1 MSTVE
6 YRPLV
11 GAGINRVDGP
21 RKVTGTAPYPMDF
34 SVPGQAYGAVVQ
46 STIAAGR
53 IVRMHTEAAEGSP
66 GVLLVLTH
74 ENTPK
79 VGAGPTTVLGE
90 SPPAPLRNDRILHH
104 GQHIAFVVAE
114 TPEQATAAARLVR
127 ADYEVTEPLLDLQ
140 DPRAEQLVDPWQMDT
155 VRGNTTAA
163 LETAEVTFRAVYT
176 TADNTNNPLGLF
188 ATLAAWEGDT
198 LTVHDTSQWPSMV
211 RTTLAMVFGIP
222 ESSVRVLVPYVGG
235 GFGAG
240 LRVWPH
246 VILTSVAAR
255 VLNRPVKLVLT
266 RPQMFTSVG
275 HRPSGVQ
282 WLSIG
287 AARDGELVALDHR
300 SLSSLSMEDNDYE
313 PFTAAT
319 SFAYR
324 CPNAITRDRQARINI
339 AVPTSMRAPA
349 EAQGNFALESALD
362 ELSYTL
368 GMDPL
373 ELRLRN
379 HASVDPRN
387 GLPWSSKA
395 LLECYDVG
403 ARRFGWSDRNP
414 EPRSMRDGNWLV
426 GYGMASALFPHFA
439 LPCAAQATVNGD
451 GSALVRSAATDIGTG
466 TYTVM
471 AQLAAEELGLP
482 LGQVRFDLG
491 DSDMPNS
498 TMAGGSGLTG
508 ALGNAVHDA
517 CRRLVRSFAEFA
529 RGDADSPLRG
539 VSPNDVECTEG
550 RIHLAGR
557 PDRGE
562 PYVDILARHGLSELS
577 ANGNSTPPVPTELGM
592 SLAGAYGAKFVE
604 IRVDADLGLIR
615 VVRVVSVI
623 DGGRILNAKTAR
635 SQIIGGTVGGIGL
648 ALYEDTVTD
657 PRTGRIA
664 NGTFADYLVA
674 VNADIPEL
682 DVVFVGEPDRSTP
695 TGTKGVGEVG
705 LVGIAPA
712 IANAV
717 HHATGKR
724 IRELPITL
732 DALLTD
738 FGSSR

>member
-6 YRPLV
+6 SRPRV
-11 GAGINRVDGP
+11 GAGVNRVDGP

-34 SVPGQAYGAVVQ
+34 SVPGQAYGALVQ
-46 STIAAGR
+46 STVAAGR
-53 IVRMHTEAAEGSP
+53 IVRMHTDAAEGAP
-66 GVLLVLTH
+66 GVITVLTH
-74 ENTPK
+74 ENAPK
-79 VGAGPTTVLGE
+79 VGKGPTTVLGA
-90 SPPAPLRNDRILHH
+90 SPLPPLRNDRIVHH

-127 ADYEVTEPLLDLQ
+127 ADYETAEPLLDLH
-140 DPRAEQLVDPWQMDT
+140 DPRAEQVIDPWGMDT
-155 VRGNTTAA
+155 SRGDPAAA
-163 LETAEVTFRAVYT
+163 LESAEVTVRATYT

-211 RTTLAMVFGIP
+211 RTTLATVFGIP

-240 LRVWPH
+240 LRAWPH
-246 VILTSVAAR
+246 VVLTAMAAR
-255 VLNRPVKLVLT
+255 MIKRPVKLVLT
-266 RPQMFTSVG
+266 RPQMFTSIG

-282 WLSIG
+282 WLSVG
-287 AARDGELVALDHR
+287 ATRDGELVALDHR
-300 SLSSLSMEDNDYE
+300 SLSSLSMEEADYE
-313 PFTAAT
+313 PFASGTA
-319 SFAYR
+319 FAYR
-324 CPNAITRDRQARINI
+324 CPNVITQDRQARLNI

-362 ELSYTL
+362 ELACKL
-368 GMDPL
+368 RMDPV

-379 HASVDPRN
+379 HTDVDPRN
-387 GLPWSSKA
+387 GLPWSGKA
-395 LLECYDVG
+395 LLECYEIG

-426 GYGMASALFPHFA
+426 GYGMASAWFPYFA
-439 LPCAAQATVNGD
+439 QPCAAQATVNGD

-471 AQLAAEELGLP
+471 AQLAAEEMGLP
-482 LGQVRFDLG
+482 LDRVRFDLG

-498 TMAGGSGLTG
+498 MMAGGSGLTG

-517 CRRLVRSFAEFA
+517 CRRLVRTFAELA
-529 RGDADSPLRG
+529 CGDTDSPLLG
-539 VSPNDVECTEG
+539 FSPDDVECTDG
-550 RIHLAGR
+550 RVHPAGR
-557 PDRGE
+557 PDLGE
-562 PYVDILARHGLSELS
+562 SYADILARHGLSELTS
-577 ANGNSTPPVPTELGM
+577 NGNSTPPVDTELGM

-604 IRVDADLGLIR
+604 VRVDTDLGLIR
-615 VVRVVSVI
+615 VARVVSVI
-623 DGGRILNAKTAR
+623 DGGRILNEKTAR
-635 SQIIGGTVGGIGL
+635 SQIIGGTVGGIGM
-648 ALYEDTVTD
+648 ALFEDTVTD

-664 NGTFADYLVA
+664 NGTFADYLIA
-674 VNADIPEL
+674 VNADVPEL
-682 DVVFVGEPDRSTP
+682 DVVFVGEPDHGTA

-732 DALLTD
+732 DAVL
-738 FGSSR
+738 

>member
-6 YRPLV
+6 SRPLIGTGV
-11 GAGINRVDGP
+11 SRVDGP

-34 SVPGQAYGAVVQ
+34 SVPGQVYGALVQ

-53 IVRMHTEAAEGSP
+53 ILRMDTEAAEGMP
-66 GVLLVLTH
+66 GVLSVLTH
-74 ENTPK
+74 ENAPR
-79 VGAGPTTVLGE
+79 VGTGPMTVLGA
-90 SPPAPLRNDRILHH
+90 SPPAPLRDDRVVHH
-104 GQHIAFVVAE
+104 GQHIAFVVAD

-127 ADYEVTEPLLDLQ
+127 AEYEPAEPLLDLQ
-140 DPRAEQLVDPWQMDT
+140 DPRAEHLTDPWDMDSS
-155 VRGNTTAA
+155 RGDPAAA
-163 LETAEVTFRAVYT
+163 LRGAEVTLTATYT

-188 ATLAAWEGDT
+188 ATLAVWEGDT
-198 LTVHDTSQWPSMV
+198 LTVHDTSQWPSMA

-222 ESSVRVLVPYVGG
+222 ESSVRVLAPYVGG

-246 VILTSVAAR
+246 VILTAMAAR
-255 VLNRPVKLVLT
+255 TLGRPVKLVLT

-282 WLSIG
+282 WLSVG
-287 AARDGELVALDHR
+287 ATREGELVALDHR
-300 SLSSLSMEDNDYE
+300 SLTSLSMEDNDFE
-313 PFTAAT
+313 PFASGTAF
-319 SFAYR
+319 SYR
-324 CPNAITRDRQARINI
+324 CPNVITRDQQARLNI

-362 ELSYTL
+362 ELACTL

-373 ELRLRN
+373 DLRVRN
-379 HASVDPRN
+379 HTDVDPRN
-387 GLPWSSKA
+387 GLPWSGKA
-395 LLECYDVG
+395 LLECYEAG
-403 ARRFGWSDRNP
+403 ARHFGWYDRTP
-414 EPRSMRDGNWLV
+414 EPRSMRDGDWLV
-426 GYGMASALFPHFA
+426 GYGMASALFPYFA
-439 LPCAAQATVNGD
+439 QPCSAQATINSD

-482 LGQVRFDLG
+482 LAVVRFDLG

-498 TMAGGSGLTG
+498 MMAGGSGLTG

-517 CRRLVRSFAEFA
+517 CRRLVRAFAELV
-529 RGDADSPLRG
+529 RDDADSPLRG
-539 VSPNDVECTEG
+539 ASPDDVECGAG
-550 RIHLAGR
+550 RVHLAGR

-562 PYVDILARHGLSELS
+562 SYADILSRHERSELTAYGS
-577 ANGNSTPPVPTELGM
+577 STPPVPTELGM
-592 SLAGAYGAKFVE
+592 SPSGAYGAKFVE
-604 IRVDADLGLIR
+604 VRVDADLGLIR
-615 VVRVVSVI
+615 VARVVSAI

-635 SQIIGGTVGGIGL
+635 SQIVGGTVGGIGL

-674 VNADIPEL
+674 VNADVPDI
-682 DVVFVGEPDRSTP
+682 DVIFVGEPDRGTA

-712 IANAV
+712 ISNAV

-724 IRELPITL
+724 LRDLPITL
-732 DALLTD
+732 DALL
-738 FGSSR
+738 

>member
-1 MSTVE
+1 
-6 YRPLV
+6 
-11 GAGINRVDGP
+11 
-21 RKVTGTAPYPMDF
+21 
-34 SVPGQAYGAVVQ
+34 
-46 STIAAGR
+46 
-53 IVRMHTEAAEGSP
+53 MHTDAAESAP
-66 GVLLVLTH
+66 GVITVLTH
-74 ENTPK
+74 ENAPK
-79 VGAGPTTVLGE
+79 VGTGPVTVLGA
-90 SPPAPLRNDRILHH
+90 SPPAPLRNDRIVHH

-114 TPEQATAAARLVR
+114 TPEQAAAAARLVR
-127 ADYEVTEPLLDLQ
+127 ADYEVTDPLLDLQ
-140 DPRAEQLVDPWQMDT
+140 DPRAEQVVDPWETDT
-155 VRGNTTAA
+155 SRGDTAAA
-163 LETAEVTFRAVYT
+163 LESAEVTFRATYT

-188 ATLAAWEGDT
+188 ATLAVWEGDT

-235 GFGAG
+235 GFGSG

-246 VILTSVAAR
+246 VILTVMAAR

-282 WLSIG
+282 WLGIG
-287 AARDGELVALDHR
+287 MTRAGELVAIDHR

-319 SFAYR
+319 ACAYQ
-324 CPNAITRDRQARINI
+324 CPNVITQDRQARINI

-368 GMDPL
+368 RMDPL
-373 ELRLRN
+373 ELRRRN
-379 HASVDPRN
+379 HCDTDPRN
-387 GLPWSSKA
+387 GLPWSGKA
-395 LLECYDVG
+395 LLECYEVG

-426 GYGMASALFPHFA
+426 GYGMAGALFPYFA
-439 LPCAAQATVNGD
+439 QPCAAQATINRD

-471 AQLAAEELGLP
+471 AQLAADELGLP
-482 LGQVRFDLG
+482 LDQVRFDLG

-517 CRRLVRSFAEFA
+517 CCRLVRSFAQLA
-529 RGDADSPLRG
+529 CGDADSPLYG
-539 VSPNDVECTEG
+539 ASPDDVECTDG
-550 RIHLAGR
+550 RVHPAGR

-562 PYVDILARHGLSELS
+562 PYADILARHGLSEL
-577 ANGNSTPPVPTELGM
+577 AAGGNSTPPVPTELGM
-592 SLAGAYGAKFVE
+592 SLAGAFGAKFVE
-604 IRVDADLGLIR
+604 VRVDPDLGLIR
-615 VVRVVSVI
+615 VARVVSAI
-623 DGGRILNAKTAR
+623 DGGRILNEKTAR
-635 SQIIGGTVGGIGL
+635 SQILGGTVGGIGM

-674 VNADIPEL
+674 VNADISEL
-682 DVVFVGEPDRSTP
+682 DVVFVGEPDRGTA

-705 LVGIAPA
+705 LVGIAAA

-717 HHATGKR
+717 YHATGKR
-724 IRELPITL
+724 FRELPITL
-732 DALLTD
+732 DALL
-738 FGSSR
+738 

>member
-6 YRPLV
+6 SRPLV

-34 SVPGQAYGAVVQ
+34 SVPGQAYGALVQ
-46 STIAAGR
+46 STVAAGR
-53 IVRMHTEAAEGSP
+53 IVRMHTDAAESAP
-66 GVLLVLTH
+66 GVITVLTH
-74 ENTPK
+74 ENAPK
-79 VGAGPTTVLGE
+79 VGTGPVTVLGA
-90 SPPAPLRNDRILHH
+90 SPPAPLRNDRIVHH

-114 TPEQATAAARLVR
+114 TPEQAAAAARLVR
-127 ADYEVTEPLLDLQ
+127 ADYEVTDPLLDLQ
-140 DPRAEQLVDPWQMDT
+140 DPRAEQVVDPWETDT
-155 VRGNTTAA
+155 SRGDTAAA
-163 LETAEVTFRAVYT
+163 LESAEVTFRATYT

-188 ATLAAWEGDT
+188 ATLAVWEGDT

-235 GFGAG
+235 GFGSG

-246 VILTSVAAR
+246 VILTVMAAR

-282 WLSIG
+282 WLGIG
-287 AARDGELVALDHR
+287 MTRAGELVAIDHR

-319 SFAYR
+319 ACAYQ
-324 CPNAITRDRQARINI
+324 CPNVITQDRQARINI

-368 GMDPL
+368 RMDPL
-373 ELRLRN
+373 ELRRRN
-379 HASVDPRN
+379 HCDTDPRN
-387 GLPWSSKA
+387 GLPWSGKA
-395 LLECYDVG
+395 LLECYEVG

-426 GYGMASALFPHFA
+426 GYGMAGALFPYFA
-439 LPCAAQATVNGD
+439 QPCAAQATINRD

-471 AQLAAEELGLP
+471 AQLAADELGLP
-482 LGQVRFDLG
+482 LDQVRFDLG

-517 CRRLVRSFAEFA
+517 CCRLVRSFAQLA
-529 RGDADSPLRG
+529 CGDADSPLYG
-539 VSPNDVECTEG
+539 ASPDDVECTDG
-550 RIHLAGR
+550 RVHPAGR

-562 PYVDILARHGLSELS
+562 PYADILARHGLSEL
-577 ANGNSTPPVPTELGM
+577 AAGGNSTPPVPTELGM
-592 SLAGAYGAKFVE
+592 SLAGAFGAKFVE
-604 IRVDADLGLIR
+604 VRVDPDLGLIR
-615 VVRVVSVI
+615 VARVVSAI
-623 DGGRILNAKTAR
+623 DGGRILNEKTAR
-635 SQIIGGTVGGIGL
+635 SQILGGTVGGIGM

-674 VNADIPEL
+674 VNADISEL
-682 DVVFVGEPDRSTP
+682 DVVFVGEPDRGTA

-705 LVGIAPA
+705 LVGIAAA

-717 HHATGKR
+717 YHATGKR
-724 IRELPITL
+724 FRELPITL
-732 DALLTD
+732 DALL
-738 FGSSR
+738 

>member
-6 YRPLV
+6 SRPLI
-11 GAGINRVDGP
+11 GAGISRVDGP

-34 SVPGQAYGAVVQ
+34 SIPGQAHGAVVQ

-53 IVRMHTEAAEGSP
+53 IVRLDTRAAEEAS
-66 GVLLVLTH
+66 GVIAVITH
-74 ENTPK
+74 ENALR
-79 VGAGPTTVLGE
+79 VGEGPVTVLG
-90 SPPAPLRNDRILHH
+90 PAPLSPLRNDRVVHQ

-114 TPEQATAAARLVR
+114 TAEQATAAARLVR
-127 ADYEVTEPLLDLQ
+127 ADYEVAEPLLDFR
-140 DPRAEQLVDPWQMDT
+140 DPRAEHVVDPWEMDT
-155 VRGNTTAA
+155 SRGDPAAA
-163 LETAEVTFRAVYT
+163 LESAEVTLRATYT
-176 TADNTNNPLGLF
+176 TVDNTNNPLGLF
-188 ATLAAWEGDT
+188 ATLAMWEGDT

-222 ESSVRVLVPYVGG
+222 ESAVRVLVPYVGG

-240 LRVWPH
+240 LRAWPH
-246 VILTSVAAR
+246 VVLTAMAAR
-255 VLNRPVKLVLT
+255 MLKRPVKLVLT

-282 WLSIG
+282 RLSVG
-287 AARDGELVALDHR
+287 ATREGRLVALDHR
-300 SLSSLSMEDNDYE
+300 SLISLSMEDGDFE
-313 PFTAAT
+313 PFSSGTA
-319 SFAYR
+319 FAYR
-324 CPNAITRDRQARINI
+324 CPNVITRDRQARVNI
-339 AVPTSMRAPA
+339 AAPTSMRAPA

-362 ELSYTL
+362 ELSYVL

-379 HASVDPRN
+379 HTDVDPRN
-387 GLPWSSKA
+387 GLPWSGKA
-395 LLECYDVG
+395 LLECYEVG
-403 ARRFGWSDRNP
+403 ARRFGWNERNP
-414 EPRSMRDGNWLV
+414 EPCSMRDGNWLV
-426 GYGMASALFPHFA
+426 GYGMASAMFPWFGQ
-439 LPCAAQATVNGD
+439 PCAAQATVNRD

-471 AQLAAEELGLP
+471 AQLAAGELGLP
-482 LGQVRFDLG
+482 VDSVRFDLG

-498 TMAGGSGLTG
+498 MMAGGSGLTG

-517 CRRLVRSFAEFA
+517 CRRLVRSFAELA
-529 RGDADSPLRG
+529 REDADSPLLG
-539 VSPNDVECTEG
+539 VPPDDVECIG
-550 RIHLAGR
+550 GKIHPAGR

-562 PYVDILARHGLSELS
+562 SYVDILARHELSELT

-604 IRVDADLGLIR
+604 VRIDADLGLIR
-615 VVRVVSVI
+615 VARVVSVI

-635 SQIIGGTVGGIGL
+635 SQIIGGTVGGIGM
-648 ALYEDTVTD
+648 ALYEETATD

-674 VNADIPEL
+674 VNADVPEL
-682 DVVFVGEPDRSTP
+682 DVVFVGEPDRATA

-712 IANAV
+712 ISNAV
-717 HHATGKR
+717 YHATGKR
-724 IRELPITL
+724 LRRLPITL
-732 DALLTD
+732 DALL
-738 FGSSR
+738 

>member
-6 YRPLV
+6 SRPLV
-11 GAGINRVDGP
+11 GAGVNRVDGP

-34 SVPGQAYGAVVQ
+34 SVPGQAYGALVQ
-46 STIAAGR
+46 STVAAGR
-53 IVRMHTEAAEGSP
+53 IVRMDTAEAEGSP
-66 GVLLVLTH
+66 GVISVLTH
-74 ENTPK
+74 ENAPR
-79 VGAGPTTVLGE
+79 VGTGPTTVLGE
-90 SPPAPLRNDRILHH
+90 APPAPLRDDRVIHH

-114 TPEQATAAARLVR
+114 TPEQAAAAARLVH
-127 ADYEVTEPLLDLQ
+127 AEYEAAEPLLDLQ
-140 DPRAEQLVDPWQMDT
+140 DPRAQHLVDPWDMDHS
-155 VRGNTTAA
+155 RGDAGAA
-163 LETAEVTFRAVYT
+163 LETADVVVRGTYV

-188 ATLAAWEGDT
+188 ATLAAWEEDT

-240 LRVWPH
+240 LRAWPH
-246 VILTSVAAR
+246 VILTAMAAR
-255 VLNRPVKLVLT
+255 ATKRPVKLVLT

-282 WLSIG
+282 WIG
-287 AARDGELVALDHR
+287 VGASRDGELVALDHR
-300 SLSSLSMEDNDYE
+300 SLSSLSMEDNDFE
-313 PFTAAT
+313 PFSHGT

-324 CPNAITRDRQARINI
+324 CPNVITRDEQAKLNI

-349 EAQGNFALESALD
+349 EAQGSFALESALD
-362 ELSYTL
+362 ELAYAL
-368 GMDPL
+368 RMDPL
-373 ELRLRN
+373 ELRIRN
-379 HASVDPRN
+379 HTEVDPRN

-395 LLECYDVG
+395 LLECYETG
-403 ARRFGWSDRNP
+403 ARRFGWSERNP
-414 EPRSMRDGNWLV
+414 EPRSMREGNWLV
-426 GYGMASALFPHFA
+426 GYGMASAMFPYFA
-439 LPCAAQATVNGD
+439 TPCMAEATVNRD
-451 GSALVRSAATDIGTG
+451 GSAFVRSAATDIGTG

-471 AQLAAEELGLP
+471 AQLSAQELGLP
-482 LGQVRFDLG
+482 LEKVRFDLG
-491 DSDMPNS
+491 DSDMPDS
-498 TMAGGSGLTG
+498 MMAGGSGLTG

-517 CRRLVRSFAEFA
+517 CRRLVGLFADLA

-539 VSPNDVECTEG
+539 ASAADVEVSGG
-550 RIHLAGR
+550 RVHLVGR

-562 PYVDILARHGLSELS
+562 SYADILSRHEMPQLTATGS
-577 ANGNSTPPVPTELGM
+577 STPPDPDEIGM

-604 IRVDADLGLIR
+604 VRVDADLGIVR
-615 VVRVVSVI
+615 VARVVSAI
-623 DGGRILNAKTAR
+623 DGGRIVNEKTAR
-635 SQIIGGTVGGIGL
+635 SQIIGGTVGGIGM
-648 ALYEDTVTD
+648 ALFEDTVTD

-664 NGTFADYLVA
+664 NGTFGDYLVA

-682 DVVFVGEPDRSTP
+682 DVIFVGEPDRGTP

-724 IRELPITL
+724 VRDLPITL
-732 DALLTD
+732 DNLL
-738 FGSSR
+738 

>member
-6 YRPLV
+6 SRPLI
-11 GAGINRVDGP
+11 GAGISRVDGP

-34 SVPGQAYGAVVQ
+34 SVPGQAYGALVQ
-46 STIAAGR
+46 STISAGR
-53 IVRMHTEAAEGSP
+53 IVRMHTGEAEGAP
-66 GVLLVLTH
+66 GVLCVLTH
-74 ENTPK
+74 ENAPK
-79 VGAGPTTVLGE
+79 VGTGPTSVLGA
-90 SPPAPLRNDRILHH
+90 SPPPPLRNDRVVHH

-114 TPEQATAAARLVR
+114 TPEQATAAARLVQ
-127 ADYEVTEPLLDLQ
+127 ADYEATEPLLDLQ
-140 DPRAEQLVDPWQMDT
+140 DPRAEHVVDPWGMDT
-155 VRGNTTAA
+155 SRGEPAAA
-163 LETAEVTFRAVYT
+163 LESAEVTLRAMYT
-176 TADNTNNPLGLF
+176 TADNTHNPLGLF
-188 ATLAAWEGDT
+188 ATLAVWEGDT

-211 RTTLAMVFGIP
+211 RTTLATVFGIP
-222 ESSVRVLVPYVGG
+222 ESAVRVLVPFVGG
-235 GFGAG
+235 GFGSG

-246 VILTSVAAR
+246 VILTAMAAR
-255 VLNRPVKLVLT
+255 LTKRPVKLVLT

-282 WLSIG
+282 WLSVG
-287 AARDGELVALDHR
+287 VTRDGDLVALDHR

-313 PFTAAT
+313 PYTAGTA
-319 SFAYR
+319 FAYA
-324 CPNAITRDRQARINI
+324 CPHVITQDQQARINV

-362 ELSYTL
+362 ELAWTL

-379 HASVDPRN
+379 HTDVDPRN
-387 GLPWSSKA
+387 GLPWSGKA
-395 LLECYDVG
+395 LLECYEVG
-403 ARRFGWSDRNP
+403 ARRFGWSDRIP

-426 GYGMASALFPHFA
+426 GYGMASAMFPHFA
-439 LPCAAQATVNGD
+439 QPCAAQATVNSD

-482 LGQVRFDLG
+482 LDQVRFDLG

-508 ALGNAVHDA
+508 ALGNAVHNA
-517 CRRLVRSFAEFA
+517 CRRLVRSFAELA
-529 RGDADSPLRG
+529 HGDAESPLLG
-539 VSPNDVECTEG
+539 VPPDGVECTDG
-550 RIHLAGR
+550 RIHPAGR

-562 PYVDILARHGLSELS
+562 SYVDILARHGLSELT
-577 ANGNSTPPVPTELGM
+577 ANGNSTPPDAETLGM
-592 SLAGAYGAKFVE
+592 SPAGAYGAKFVE
-604 IRVDADLGLIR
+604 VRVDADLGLIR
-615 VVRVVSVI
+615 IARVVSAI

-635 SQIIGGTVGGIGL
+635 SQIVGGTVGGIGM

-664 NGTFADYLVA
+664 NGTLADYLVA

-682 DVVFVGEPDRSTP
+682 DVIFVGEPDRATP

-717 HHATGKR
+717 YHATGKR
-724 IRELPITL
+724 LHTLPITL
-732 DALLTD
+732 DALL
-738 FGSSR
+738 

>member
-6 YRPLV
+6 SRPRV
-11 GAGINRVDGP
+11 GAGVNRVDGP

-34 SVPGQAYGAVVQ
+34 SVPGQAYGALVQ
-46 STIAAGR
+46 STVAAGR
-53 IVRMHTEAAEGSP
+53 IVRIHTEAAEGAP
-66 GVLLVLTH
+66 GVITVLTH
-74 ENTPK
+74 ENAPK
-79 VGAGPTTVLGE
+79 VGAGPVTVLGA
-90 SPPAPLRNDRILHH
+90 SPPAPLRNDRIVHH

-114 TPEQATAAARLVR
+114 TPEQAGAAARLVR
-127 ADYEVTEPLLDLQ
+127 ADYEATEPLLDLQ
-140 DPRAEQLVDPWQMDT
+140 DPRAEQLVDPWGTDT
-155 VRGNTTAA
+155 SRGDPAAA
-163 LETAEVTFRAVYT
+163 LESAEVSLRATYT

-188 ATLAAWEGDT
+188 ATLAVWEGDT

-240 LRVWPH
+240 LRAWPH
-246 VILTSVAAR
+246 VVLTAMAAR
-255 VLNRPVKLVLT
+255 MIKRPVKLVLT
-266 RPQMFTSVG
+266 RPQMFTSIG

-282 WLSIG
+282 WLSVG
-287 AARDGELVALDHR
+287 ATRDGALVALDHR
-300 SLSSLSMEDNDYE
+300 SLSSLSMEDSDYE
-313 PFTAAT
+313 PFASGTA
-319 SFAYR
+319 FAYR
-324 CPNAITRDRQARINI
+324 CPNVITQDRQARLNI

-362 ELSYTL
+362 ELAREL
-368 GMDPL
+368 RMDPL

-379 HASVDPRN
+379 HTDVDPRN
-387 GLPWSSKA
+387 GLPWSGKA
-395 LLECYDVG
+395 LLECYEIG
-403 ARRFGWSDRNP
+403 ARRFGWFDRNP

-426 GYGMASALFPHFA
+426 GYGMASAWFPYFA
-439 LPCAAQATVNGD
+439 QPCAAQATVNRD

-482 LGQVRFDLG
+482 LDRVRFDLG

-498 TMAGGSGLTG
+498 MMAGGSGLTG

-517 CRRLVRSFAEFA
+517 CRRLVRSFAELA
-529 RGDADSPLRG
+529 CGDADSPLLG
-539 VSPNDVECTEG
+539 CSPDDVECTDG
-550 RIHLAGR
+550 RIHPAGR
-557 PDRGE
+557 PGLGE
-562 PYVDILARHGLSELS
+562 SYADILARHGLSELT

-604 IRVDADLGLIR
+604 VRVDADLGLIR
-615 VVRVVSVI
+615 VARVVSAI
-623 DGGRILNAKTAR
+623 DGGRILNEKTAR
-635 SQIIGGTVGGIGL
+635 SQIIGGTIGGIGM
-648 ALYEDTVTD
+648 ALFEDTVTD

-674 VNADIPEL
+674 VNADVPDL
-682 DVVFVGEPDRSTP
+682 DVVFVGEPDRGTA

-717 HHATGKR
+717 YHATGKR

-732 DALLTD
+732 DAML
-738 FGSSR
+738 

>member
-6 YRPLV
+6 SRPLV

-34 SVPGQAYGAVVQ
+34 SVPGQAYGALVQ
-46 STIAAGR
+46 STVAAGR
-53 IVRMHTEAAEGSP
+53 IVRMHTDAAERAP
-66 GVLLVLTH
+66 GVITVLTH
-74 ENTPK
+74 ENAPK
-79 VGAGPTTVLGE
+79 VGTGPVTVLGA
-90 SPPAPLRNDRILHH
+90 SPPAPLRNDRIVHH

-114 TPEQATAAARLVR
+114 TPEQAAAAARLVR
-127 ADYEVTEPLLDLQ
+127 ADYEVTDPLLDLQ
-140 DPRAEQLVDPWQMDT
+140 DPRAEQVVDPWEMDT
-155 VRGNTTAA
+155 SRGDTAAA
-163 LETAEVTFRAVYT
+163 LESAEVTFRATYT

-188 ATLAAWEGDT
+188 ATLAVWEGDT

-235 GFGAG
+235 GFGSG

-246 VILTSVAAR
+246 VILTVMAAR
-255 VLNRPVKLVLT
+255 ALNRPVKLVLT

-282 WLSIG
+282 WLG
-287 AARDGELVALDHR
+287 VGMTRAGELVAIDHR

-319 SFAYR
+319 AFAYE
-324 CPNAITRDRQARINI
+324 CPNVITQDRQARINI

-368 GMDPL
+368 RMDPL
-373 ELRLRN
+373 ELRRRN
-379 HASVDPRN
+379 HCDTDPRN
-387 GLPWSSKA
+387 GLPWSGKA
-395 LLECYDVG
+395 LLECYEVG

-426 GYGMASALFPHFA
+426 GYGMASALFPYFA
-439 LPCAAQATVNGD
+439 QPCAAQATVNRD

-471 AQLAAEELGLP
+471 AQLAADELGLP
-482 LGQVRFDLG
+482 LDQVRFDLG

-498 TMAGGSGLTG
+498 MMAGGSGLTG

-517 CRRLVRSFAEFA
+517 CRRLVRSFAQLA
-529 RGDADSPLRG
+529 CGDADSPLYG
-539 VSPNDVECTEG
+539 ASPDDVECTDG
-550 RIHLAGR
+550 RVHPAGR

-562 PYVDILARHGLSELS
+562 PYADILARHGLSEL
-577 ANGNSTPPVPTELGM
+577 AAGGNSTPPVPAELGM

-604 IRVDADLGLIR
+604 VRVDPDLGLIR
-615 VVRVVSVI
+615 VARVVSAI
-623 DGGRILNAKTAR
+623 DGGRILNEKTAR
-635 SQIIGGTVGGIGL
+635 SQIIGGTVGGIGM

-674 VNADIPEL
+674 VNADISEL
-682 DVVFVGEPDRSTP
+682 DVVFVGEPDRGTA

-705 LVGIAPA
+705 LVGIAAA

-717 HHATGKR
+717 YHATGKR
-724 IRELPITL
+724 FHELPITL
-732 DALLTD
+732 DALL
-738 FGSSR
+738 